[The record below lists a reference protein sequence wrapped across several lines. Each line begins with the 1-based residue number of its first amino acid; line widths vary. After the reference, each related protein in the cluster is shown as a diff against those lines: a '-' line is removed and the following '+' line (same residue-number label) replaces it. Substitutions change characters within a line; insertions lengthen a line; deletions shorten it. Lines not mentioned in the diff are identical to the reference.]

1 MSTPFQPITESRRR
15 ARGFT
20 LLEVL
25 IALLVLS
32 LGLLGLAGLQAYS
45 MRNNQS
51 ANYRTQAT
59 NLAYQMADLVRSYR
73 GAANPTVDPNNHAN
87 IRRLISGFESGFV
100 GEDIV
105 AATTCVGGS
114 DPLDCDRRRWA
125 DALDTLLPGAR
136 ARIRFGGIS
145 GAATDG
151 AVTIEICWT
160 DNRTEAVAPTTDC
173 TGASEGYGQ
182 RTLGPDGATDWPNNA
197 YWMVTRI

>member
-1 MSTPFQPITESRRR
+1 MRTSFRPIFEVRRR

-32 LGLLGLAGLQAYS
+32 IGLLGLAGLQAFS

-73 GAANPTVDPNNHAN
+73 GAANPASDPNNHAN
-87 IRRLISGFESGFV
+87 IRRLISGFEGSFV
-100 GEDIV
+100 GADTV
-105 AATTCVGGS
+105 DSSVDCSTVNAV
-114 DPLDCDRRRWA
+114 DCDRMRWVN
-125 DALDTLLPGAR
+125 ALDSSLPGAR
-136 ARIRFGGIS
+136 ARIRFSGIA

-151 AVTIEICWT
+151 GITIEICWT
-160 DNRTEAVAPTTDC
+160 DDRTQSVTPSADC

-182 RTLGPDGATDWPNNA
+182 PTVGPDGTDWPNNA

>member
-1 MSTPFQPITESRRR
+1 MHTTYRPFGLHHRSK
-15 ARGFT
+15 GFT

-32 LGLLGLAGLQAYS
+32 IGLLGLAGLQAFS
-45 MRNNQS
+45 MRYNQS

-59 NLAYQMADLVRSYR
+59 NLAYQISDLIRSYR
-73 GAANPTVDPNNHAN
+73 GAANPASDPNNHAN
-87 IRRLISGFESGFV
+87 VRRLISGFE
-100 GEDIV
+100 
-105 AATTCVGGS
+105 GS
-114 DPLDCDRRRWA
+114 FAGASTVDSTLDCSSANAVDCDRMQWVN
-125 DALDTLLPGAR
+125 ALDAALPGAR
-136 ARIRFGGIS
+136 ARIRFGGIT

-160 DNRTEAVAPTTDC
+160 DDRTQSVTPTSDC

-182 RTLGPDGATDWPNNA
+182 RTVGPDGSDWPNNA